1 MDLAGAA
8 MALIDAADL
17 PAHHKPGRLAAKGP
31 AFRQAGF
38 LLEGIQALLCRFQG
52 LLEGLPPGGMGEIPG
67 ADQPQALVPGPKL
80 QMGRVAI
87 PAGGPGIFGVDVKVC
102 NVHDALGHASYGK
115 GLPAPCRTQG
125 HLGVSPGAPP
135 GPRAGCAAALPRPT
149 GRQPKATGEG
159 HRQMANRASFLQGL
173 FFLFVYCNMQGQGPQ
188 GGRPRRGPGS
198 KLGRQTP
205 LPARRPYHGQ
215 MGRAC
220 FSGKFQNPLKRK
232 TKYSILIN
240 KFMFLYTRIHVSNLC
255 YPAAQGAGNALVP
268 PLL

>member
-1 MDLAGAA
+1 
-8 MALIDAADL
+8 
-17 PAHHKPGRLAAKGP
+17 
-31 AFRQAGF
+31 
-38 LLEGIQALLCRFQG
+38 
-52 LLEGLPPGGMGEIPG
+52 
-67 ADQPQALVPGPKL
+67 
-80 QMGRVAI
+80 MGRVAI
-87 PAGGPGIFGVDVKVC
+87 PADGPGIFGVDVKVC
-102 NVHDALGHASYGK
+102 NVHDALRHASYGK

-149 GRQPKATGEG
+149 GRQPKAAGEG

-215 MGRAC
+215 MGRMPV
-220 FSGKFQNPLKRK
+220 FRENFK
-232 TKYSILIN
+232 T
-240 KFMFLYTRIHVSNLC
+240 
-255 YPAAQGAGNALVP
+255 P
-268 PLL
+268 

>member
-52 LLEGLPPGGMGEIPG
+52 LLEGLPPGGMGEIPVPINPRPLYRAQSSRWG
-67 ADQPQALVPGPKL
+67 ASQSRLV
-80 QMGRVAI
+80 A
-87 PAGGPGIFGVDVKVC
+87 PGIFGVDVKVC

-135 GPRAGCAAALPRPT
+135 GPRARLRRRPAKANRQAAESYR
-149 GRQPKATGEG
+149 GRSQA
-159 HRQMANRASFLQGL
+159 MANRASFLQGL

-215 MGRAC
+215 MGRMPV
-220 FSGKFQNPLKRK
+220 FRENFK
-232 TKYSILIN
+232 T
-240 KFMFLYTRIHVSNLC
+240 
-255 YPAAQGAGNALVP
+255 P
-268 PLL
+268 